1 MTVVTKLAL
10 TQINTRLAADN
21 EQLRARVS
29 QLEADVLRITECA
42 SALNAPR
49 TTTVRDASWAEWNAC
64 VAARKQAM
72 NAARDEALRTKRTT
86 RAAIQ

>member
-10 TQINTRLAADN
+10 TQVNTRLAADN

-29 QLEADVLRITECA
+29 QLEADIVRITECA
-42 SALNAPR
+42 SAVNAPR
-49 TTTVRDASWAEWNAC
+49 TTVRDASWEEWNAC

-86 RAAIQ
+86 RAATQ